1 MNHQRVPSGDDYAR
15 LLEPVTATSV
25 HHAVYR
31 ALSARLMHGV
41 YGAGQVLGIQELAD
55 ELQTSTMPV
64 REALRRLVAQQ
75 ALEPTRS
82 RSVRV
87 PLITADRLLDLRR
100 VRLLVEGQSIEWA
113 TPRLT
118 SADLDVLE
126 QLARDIQTA
135 RVDLTASLELNRQ
148 FHFLIYQAAQSKVM
162 LGVIESLWLQS
173 GPYLRAVRE
182 HCGLGREAID
192 DHHDAVV
199 VALRAGDARRA
210 RDALEADISWPF
222 DQLSPLPSS
231 EEH

>member
-1 MNHQRVPSGDDYAR
+1 MSHENAWQRDDYAK

-25 HHAVYR
+25 HDAVYQ
-31 ALSARLMHGV
+31 ALCRRLMHGV
-41 YGAGQVLGIQELAD
+41 YQAGQVLGIQELAD
-55 ELQTSTMPV
+55 DLRTSTMPV
-64 REALRRLVAQQ
+64 REALRRLVAQK

-100 VRLLVEGQSIEWA
+100 VRLLVEGQAIEWA
-113 TPRLT
+113 TPRLA
-118 SADLDVLE
+118 SADVEIL
-126 QLARDIQTA
+126 QKLAADIQTA

-148 FHFLIYQAAQSKVM
+148 FHFLIYQAAQSQVM

-182 HCGLGREAID
+182 HCGLEREAVD

-199 VALRAGDARRA
+199 AALALGDALKA
-210 RDALEADISWPF
+210 RQALEADIRWPF
-222 DQLSPLPSS
+222 DQLSTLPQ
-231 EEH
+231 